1 MTHLSVVVPVYNES
15 TLIEELVKR
24 IKLNLKLIN
33 EDFEITKKNLI
44 DLSKHLDKIE
54 LLYNTIYKEYV
65 SRNK

>member
-1 MTHLSVVVPVYNES
+1 MKENLLETIKDYKNRPNKDLEKV
-15 TLIEELVKR
+15 LEL
-24 IKLNLKLIN
+24 LN

>member
-1 MTHLSVVVPVYNES
+1 MKENLLET
-15 TLIEELVKR
+15 
-24 IKLNLKLIN
+24 IKDYKNRPNKDLEKVLEALN

>member
-1 MTHLSVVVPVYNES
+1 MSHLSVVVPVYNES

>member
-1 MTHLSVVVPVYNES
+1 MKENLLETIKDYKNRPNKDLENV
-15 TLIEELVKR
+15 LEL
-24 IKLNLKLIN
+24 LN